1 MLDERRRQ
9 AALDELGILD
19 TPPDERIDRVTR
31 LAKEM
36 FGVPMVG
43 VTLIDRDR
51 QWTKSEIGLG
61 TSEVPREDS
70 FCNITV
76 EQDRQLVVTDASTT
90 DPFSTNP
97 FVTGDAHVRFYA
109 GHPLHAPGGEPVGA
123 LCIVDTEPRELT
135 EDQQVLLGELA
146 FWVQSELAR
155 DRERDDAVAIQHALQ
170 PRLLP
175 KLGGYTLAAGA
186 AAQNQISG
194 DFYDLSMVNGAL
206 RFSLADAMG
215 KGTGPAIVSAT
226 LRGSL
231 RTAPHRP
238 LMQLM
243 TDADRLFDEDFGDAP
258 TFVTAIL
265 GELQPETGRLE
276 LIDAGHGLAFVL
288 RADGSWLP
296 LSSTGLPLGMG
307 MGAREE
313 REVATAQLAPGDT
326 LVCCSDGLLD
336 VLDEDDPF
344 GHVGR
349 VLATLGPD
357 GAVAEALKLARG
369 DRATDDTTV
378 IVVRRDG

>member
-9 AALDELGILD
+9 AALDELKILD

-43 VTLIDRDR
+43 VSLIDRDR
-51 QWTKSEIGLG
+51 QWSKSGIGLG
-61 TSEVPREDS
+61 TSEVRREDS
-70 FCNITV
+70 FCNFTV
-76 EQDRQLVVTDASTT
+76 AQDRQVVVADASTT

-123 LCIVDTEPRELT
+123 LCIVDTEPRELS
-135 EDQQVLLGELA
+135 EDQRVLLGELA

-155 DRERDDAVAIQHALQ
+155 DQEIDYAVAIQRALQ

-175 KLGGYTLAAGA
+175 KFAGYTLAAGA
-186 AAQNQISG
+186 AAQGHISG
-194 DFYDLSMVNGAL
+194 DFYDLSVVDGAL
-206 RFSLADAMG
+206 RLALGDAMG
-215 KGTGPAIVSAT
+215 KGTGPAIVAAT

-238 LMQLM
+238 LMDLM
-243 TDADRLFDEDFGDAP
+243 ADADRLFDEDFGEAP

-265 GELQPETGRLE
+265 GELRPETGRLE
-276 LIDAGHGLAFVL
+276 LIDAGHGLAFIH

-296 LSSTGLPLGMG
+296 LSTTGLPLGMG
-307 MGAREE
+307 MGTREE
-313 REVATAQLAPGDT
+313 REVAVAHLAPGDT

-349 VLATLGPD
+349 VITTLGPD
-357 GAVAEALKLARG
+357 GAVAEALRLARE
-369 DRATDDTTV
+369 DRATDDITV
-378 IVVRRDG
+378 IVIRRDG